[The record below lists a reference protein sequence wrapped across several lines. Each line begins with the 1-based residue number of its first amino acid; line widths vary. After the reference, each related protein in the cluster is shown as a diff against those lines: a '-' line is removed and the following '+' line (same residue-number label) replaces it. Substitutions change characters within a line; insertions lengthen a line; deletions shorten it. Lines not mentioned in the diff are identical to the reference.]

1 MTFIITLIALVMER
15 FFHWHHFRQWHWF
28 LNYERWL
35 SEHSGRMPDMV
46 RLIISLTPPL
56 VVIGVIGYLLS
67 GWFYG
72 IAELIFGVVVLLYCL
87 GPYNLWV
94 QVFHCI
100 DELQKENPEM
110 AIEAAKK
117 SFGVSAIKNSQAFH
131 KALVRAIFI
140 AAHERIFSVIFWF
153 VVLGPLG
160 AVLYRLIDLFSMR
173 EELGLTD
180 IALKIKQAMDWIP
193 VRIFT
198 FIFALGGHFTEVFA
212 VWKTGF
218 SKGLDSNENLLAD
231 CGLAALDVMEEDK
244 IPEKGAAEK
253 EALDLLDRVFA
264 MALVLLAMIV
274 IVI

>member
-15 FFHWHHFRQWHWF
+15 FFHWHHFREWHWF

-35 SEHSGRMPDMV
+35 SEHSLRLPNMV
-46 RLIISLTPPL
+46 RLIISITPPL
-56 VVIGVIGYLLS
+56 VIIGVIEYVLS

-72 IAELIFGVVVLLYCL
+72 IAELIFGVIVLLYCL

-94 QVFHCI
+94 QVYRCI
-100 DELQKENPEM
+100 DNLQKENLEV
-110 AIEAAKK
+110 AIESAKK
-117 SFGVSAIKNSQAFH
+117 LGVSASNNSQMFH

-153 VVLGPLG
+153 LVFGPMG
-160 AVLYRLIDLFSMR
+160 AVLYRLIALFSVR
-173 EELGLTD
+173 EELDLTD
-180 IALKIKQAMDWIP
+180 IALKIRQAMDWIP

-212 VWKTGF
+212 CWKTGVG
-218 SKGLDSNENLLAD
+218 KGLDSNENLLAD
-231 CGLAALDVMEEDK
+231 CGVAALDVMEGNN
-244 IPEKGAAEK
+244 IPEMGAAEK
-253 EALDLLDRVFA
+253 EALELLDRVFA
-264 MALVLLAMIV
+264 MVLILLAIIV